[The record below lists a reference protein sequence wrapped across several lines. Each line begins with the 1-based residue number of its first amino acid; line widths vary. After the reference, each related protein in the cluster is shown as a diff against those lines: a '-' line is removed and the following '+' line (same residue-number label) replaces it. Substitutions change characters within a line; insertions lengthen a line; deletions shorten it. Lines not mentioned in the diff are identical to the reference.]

1 MTPTSSAHTL
11 VLFVDPPGFPSE
23 LVKENLKLAM
33 EGTDYA
39 AYVAVLERKY
49 HNALIVSFDII
60 SYPTMLILD
69 QYAQVIYREDM
80 VRNLH
85 EDRFRAI
92 LQTIHYNRKNPR

>member
-11 VLFVDPPGFPSE
+11 VLFVDPPGFTSE

-33 EGTDYA
+33 EGTEYA

-49 HNALIVSFDII
+49 HNALIVSFDIV

-69 QYAQVIYREDM
+69 QYAQVIYREDT

-92 LQTIHYNRKNPR
+92 LQTIHHNRKNPR